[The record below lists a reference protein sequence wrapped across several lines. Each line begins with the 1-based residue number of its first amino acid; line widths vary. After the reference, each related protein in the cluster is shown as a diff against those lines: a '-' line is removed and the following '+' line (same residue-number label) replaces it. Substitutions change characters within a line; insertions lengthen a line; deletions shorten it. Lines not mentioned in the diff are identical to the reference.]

1 MKFSIYQTSHIGGR
15 KYNQDRVGYAY
26 TSEALLMVLADGMGG
41 HLHGEVAAQL
51 AVNTFMHAFVRDA
64 QPCIADPDGFLAE
77 TMQSAHEAII
87 EYAESQRL
95 GGNPGTTCVAAL
107 LQDGLLY
114 WAHAGDSRLYLIRH
128 GHVAAVTHDHSIV
141 QQWADHGIISQDE
154 TRTHPE
160 RNKITN
166 CLGGVGRMFHV
177 EPAPAIPMRSSSDL
191 LLLCSDG
198 LWGPLSDEH
207 LAAGLDANNLAESL
221 ETLIDKAVNEAGS
234 EADNTTAVIMH
245 WGGKADEERGSVS
258 VLCNVLDV
266 NDEESLSELLG
277 RTSVGLRGLGTSD

>member
-1 MKFSIYQTSHIGGR
+1 MKFSIYQSSHIGGR
-15 KYNQDRVGYAY
+15 KFNQDRVGYAY

-51 AVNTFMHAFVRDA
+51 AVNTFMQCFIQAA
-64 QPCIADPDGFLAE
+64 QPSIPEPDAFLAE
-77 TMQSAHEAII
+77 TMQKAHDAII

-107 LQDGLLY
+107 LQDGLVY

-128 GHVAAVTHDHSIV
+128 GHVEVVTHDHSIV

-166 CLGGVGRMFHV
+166 CLGGMGRMFYV
-177 EPAPAIPMRSSSDL
+177 DPAHAIPMRSSSDL

-198 LWGPLSDEH
+198 LWGPLSDEQ
-207 LAAGLDANNLAESL
+207 LAAGLDSNNMPESM
-221 ETLIDKAVNEAGS
+221 ETLMDRAMIQGGIN
-234 EADNTTAVIMH
+234 ADNTTAVVMH
-245 WGGKADEERGSVS
+245 WGGKADEERDAPTAV
-258 VLCNVLDV
+258 CNVLDL
-266 NDEESLSELLG
+266 NEDESLSEILG
-277 RTSVGLRGLGTSD
+277 RTSVGMQGLGSPD

>member
-1 MKFSIYQTSHIGGR
+1 
-15 KYNQDRVGYAY
+15 VGYAY

-51 AVNTFMHAFVRDA
+51 AVNTFMQAFSQAA
-64 QPCIADPDGFLAE
+64 QPAIADPDAFLAV
-77 TMQSAHEAII
+77 TMQHAHESII
-87 EYAESQRL
+87 AYAETQQL

-141 QQWADHGIISQDE
+141 QQWADHGIISQEE

-166 CLGGVGRMFHV
+166 CLGGVDRMFHV
-177 EPAPAIPMRSSSDL
+177 EPAPAIPMRSSSDML
-191 LLLCSDG
+191 VLCIDG
-198 LWGPLSDEH
+198 LWGPLSDEQ
-207 LAAGLDANNLAESL
+207 LAAGLDANNLPESM
-221 ETLIDKAVNEAGS
+221 ENMIDRALNEAGS
-234 EADNTTAVIMH
+234 EADNTTAVIMR
-245 WGGKADEERGSVS
+245 WGGKADEENDAPACV
-258 VLCNVLDV
+258 CNVLDA
-266 NDEESLSELLG
+266 NDDESLSELLG
-277 RTSVGLRGLGTSD
+277 RTSVGLRGLGAGE